1 MKKDFCMTVRVLT
14 VAPIMASA
22 FLICMLIHR
31 FEAFT
36 NIWQWLYYLLFI
48 GLFPL
53 LAYPL
58 QKYIPHFKTEGR
70 HGQRILAM
78 IFAVTGY
85 ILCCVLNFI
94 FTASAGAWVI
104 ILEYLLSGVSIFV
117 FNKAL
122 KAKISGHACGVLGPV
137 MLLCYFG
144 LYIQA
149 LCGALITALVYIA
162 SLKTKRH
169 TLPQLIGGSI
179 VPIVVIAVL
188 KLMFG

>member
-1 MKKDFCMTVRVLT
+1 MKKDYCMTVRVLT
-14 VAPIMASA
+14 VAPVMATA

-31 FEAFT
+31 FEVFT
-36 NIWQWLYYLLFI
+36 NIWQWLYYLLLMGI
-48 GLFPL
+48 LPL
-53 LAYPL
+53 LAYPV
-58 QKYIPHFKTEGR
+58 QKYIPHFRTDGR

-85 ILCCVLNFI
+85 ILCCVINFI

-104 ILEYLLSGVSIFV
+104 ILEYLLSGVATLV
-117 FNKAL
+117 FNKAFHV
-122 KAKISGHACGVLGPV
+122 KISGHACGVLGPV
-137 MLLCYFG
+137 MLLFYFG

-149 LCGALITALVYIA
+149 LCGVLITALVYIA

-179 VPIVVIAVL
+179 VPIAVIAAL
-188 KLMFG
+188 KLILG

>member
-1 MKKDFCMTVRVLT
+1 M
-14 VAPIMASA
+14 
-22 FLICMLIHR
+22 
-31 FEAFT
+31 
-36 NIWQWLYYLLFI
+36 
-48 GLFPL
+48 
-53 LAYPL
+53 
-58 QKYIPHFKTEGR
+58 
-70 HGQRILAM
+70 
-78 IFAVTGY
+78 
-85 ILCCVLNFI
+85 CCVLNFI

-104 ILEYLLSGVSIFV
+104 ILEYLLSGVAIFV
-117 FNKAL
+117 FNKAF
-122 KAKISGHACGVLGPV
+122 KVKISGHACGVLGPV